1 MNNVEFNAGTDERAK
16 NTYPYCFGTETSKW
30 RWRVDDADTRFDT
43 TNRGLPDKSYS
54 VEVHDKDE
62 TGAAIWNGET
72 NNFFNLMELAFPD
85 EKIASMRSSMT
96 AMQTLGGLKSGN
108 DLQKLYAFYQKYYF
122 DVAQEYFPQNAYNAD
137 AKYCYENG
145 KIAYNDGRYTNDT
158 DPITQSLGDHYL
170 AEQRWITKR
179 ILYMMSKYSFGLF
192 SANGTDTIVVRA
204 AGNSIGYDIT
214 PAMDMYPAI
223 ANGTSIIRGTRTKAG
238 EVCHM
243 EIELGGTGDQQNAIQ
258 AASYLQDIGDWHD
271 KNVTGSMIVQ
281 GKMLREIRLGHKT
294 AGIVI
299 SISSLTLSNCV
310 SLQKLVLSR
319 IATLAGTLN
328 LTACS
333 HLKEVYIDGTSITQL
348 RLPAGGGLELVE
360 FNALSRYLVL
370 KNYPLMKNSGV
381 LIDECAAV
389 ITDFF
394 ISDCP
399 LMQPIKLLTQIMD
412 AQQGQGAGHSLK
424 RVRAVGFDET
434 YNTSDMLD
442 KLATLADGSYV
453 GLDSEGVAGE
463 DEYPVL
469 DGTLNVYAN
478 AYEDS
483 IQALRGTFKRLELN
497 VIGKYFIRFTD
508 KIVAQRVFEL
518 WDVNGDGGL
527 TRDEADLITSIPRYF
542 LSGDKNENYK
552 NITSLVGFESL
563 SNCTEIGYGAF
574 ENTNLETAVFPPNLK
589 QIYQRAFMG
598 TKIKKVNLP
607 DSCIFLASGGGSDYM
622 PFYNCSELEEFTM
635 KDFIIPPER
644 HYTIN
649 KGFSDCPKLKKFR
662 CNSFEYG
669 YDSIATTFALPSFSN
684 CVSLEECDFGELKG
698 YVDSMSYGMFENTPI
713 AASCVP
719 VNIIKSASQS
729 YNNCTKLRVVVFEG
743 NLDVLGLRMFF
754 GCNSVTVI
762 FKSMTPPTTLEY
774 GGLSNV
780 VAIYVPDT
788 AVSDYKS
795 SVISGYASI
804 IFPLSE
810 YNGYMPTKLYEI

>member
-1 MNNVEFNAGTDERAK
+1 
-16 NTYPYCFGTETSKW
+16 
-30 RWRVDDADTRFDT
+30 
-43 TNRGLPDKSYS
+43 
-54 VEVHDKDE
+54 
-62 TGAAIWNGET
+62 
-72 NNFFNLMELAFPD
+72 
-85 EKIASMRSSMT
+85 
-96 AMQTLGGLKSGN
+96 
-108 DLQKLYAFYQKYYF
+108 
-122 DVAQEYFPQNAYNAD
+122 
-137 AKYCYENG
+137 
-145 KIAYNDGRYTNDT
+145 
-158 DPITQSLGDHYL
+158 
-170 AEQRWITKR
+170 
-179 ILYMMSKYSFGLF
+179 MMSKYSFGLF

-223 ANGTSIIRGTRTKAG
+223 ANGTSIIRGSRTKAG

-319 IATLAGTLN
+319 ISTLAGTLN

-442 KLATLADGSYV
+442 KLAALADGSYV

-518 WDVNGDGGL
+518 WDVNGDGGI

-607 DSCIFLASGGGSDYM
+607 DSCTFLSSGGGSDYM

-635 KDFIIPPER
+635 KVFIIPPER
-644 HYTIN
+644 HYTMN
-649 KGFSDCPKLKKFR
+649 KGVSDCSKLKRFK

-669 YDSIATTFALPSFSN
+669 EDSMTTIFNLLSFSN

-698 YVDSMSYGMFENTPI
+698 YVNSTSYEMFQNTPI

-719 VNIIKSASQS
+719 VNIIKSGSQS
-729 YNNCTKLRVVVFEG
+729 YANCKKIRTVVFEG
-743 NLDVLGLRMFF
+743 NLDIIGSRMFN

-762 FKSMTPPTTLEY
+762 FKSTTPPTTLEY
-774 GGLSNV
+774 AGLGNV

>member
-1 MNNVEFNAGTDERAK
+1 M
-16 NTYPYCFGTETSKW
+16 
-30 RWRVDDADTRFDT
+30 
-43 TNRGLPDKSYS
+43 
-54 VEVHDKDE
+54 
-62 TGAAIWNGET
+62 
-72 NNFFNLMELAFPD
+72 
-85 EKIASMRSSMT
+85 
-96 AMQTLGGLKSGN
+96 
-108 DLQKLYAFYQKYYF
+108 
-122 DVAQEYFPQNAYNAD
+122 
-137 AKYCYENG
+137 
-145 KIAYNDGRYTNDT
+145 
-158 DPITQSLGDHYL
+158 
-170 AEQRWITKR
+170 
-179 ILYMMSKYSFGLF
+179 
-192 SANGTDTIVVRA
+192 
-204 AGNSIGYDIT
+204 
-214 PAMDMYPAI
+214 
-223 ANGTSIIRGTRTKAG
+223 
-238 EVCHM
+238 
-243 EIELGGTGDQQNAIQ
+243 
-258 AASYLQDIGDWHD
+258 
-271 KNVTGSMIVQ
+271 
-281 GKMLREIRLGHKT
+281 
-294 AGIVI
+294 
-299 SISSLTLSNCV
+299 
-310 SLQKLVLSR
+310 
-319 IATLAGTLN
+319 
-328 LTACS
+328 
-333 HLKEVYIDGTSITQL
+333 YIDGTSITQL

-518 WDVNGDGGL
+518 WDVNGDGGI

-607 DSCIFLASGGGSDYM
+607 DSCTFLSSGGGSDYM

-644 HYTIN
+644 HYTMN
-649 KGFSDCPKLKKFR
+649 KGFSDCSKLKRFK

-669 YDSIATTFALPSFSN
+669 EDSMTTIFNLLSFSN

-698 YVDSMSYGMFENTPI
+698 YVNSTSYEMFQNTPI

-719 VNIIKSASQS
+719 VNIIKSGSQS
-729 YNNCTKLRVVVFEG
+729 YANCKKIRTVVFEG
-743 NLDVLGLRMFF
+743 NLDIIGSRMFN

-762 FKSMTPPTTLEY
+762 FKSTTPPTTLEY
-774 GGLSNV
+774 AGLGNV